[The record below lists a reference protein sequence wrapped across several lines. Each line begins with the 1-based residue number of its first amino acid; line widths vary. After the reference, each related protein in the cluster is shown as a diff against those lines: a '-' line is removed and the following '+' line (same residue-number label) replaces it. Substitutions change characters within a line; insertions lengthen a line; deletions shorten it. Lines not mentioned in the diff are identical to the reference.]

1 MGLLKIKEFLDSLGW
16 LNEYTAFETSPF
28 GKCGG
33 IKLTVPQR
41 VMAIYDLEP
50 LPYVEFWTDKGDKE
64 VLGYLTE
71 DEFIAFLRLA
81 LLFKKE
87 GIGVYE

>member
-1 MGLLKIKEFLDSLGW
+1 
-16 LNEYTAFETSPF
+16 
-28 GKCGG
+28 
-33 IKLTVPQR
+33 
-41 VMAIYDLEP
+41 MAIYDLEP

-81 LLFKKE
+81 MLFKKE
-87 GIGVYE
+87 GVGVYE